1 MFASTEGGAKMARII
16 AERLVTSLFVIFG
29 STILVFTILYV
40 LPGDPVDSIIDP
52 SVATPEMVENL
63 RKELGIDQPYHVRL
77 IHYFSDLFRGDFG
90 QSLVNSTP
98 VLPQIIE
105 QFPKTLALTIVSSCI
120 SIIVGITLGV
130 LSAVHRNKTI
140 DVLARMI
147 GLFGISMPTFWTGI
161 LLILIFSVALG
172 WLPSLGSDG
181 WQTLILPSF
190 TLGIIGAGF
199 IIRMVRNSML
209 EVISENFITTLRAK
223 GLTERAIMYRHALKN
238 ALIPALTMMGMMI
251 GDMLAGTVIIET
263 VFSRQGI
270 GRLIADAIMASD
282 LPVVQGVIFFT
293 AILYILINLIVDLS
307 YSAID
312 PRVRRSILHD

>member
-1 MFASTEGGAKMARII
+1 MARII

-29 STILVFTILYV
+29 STILVFTTLYV